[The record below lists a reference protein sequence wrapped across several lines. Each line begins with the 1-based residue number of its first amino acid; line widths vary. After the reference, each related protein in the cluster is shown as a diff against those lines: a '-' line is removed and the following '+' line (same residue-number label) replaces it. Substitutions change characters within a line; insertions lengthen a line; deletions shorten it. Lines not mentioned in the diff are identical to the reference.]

1 MKNGDEG
8 RKISHVYGAP
18 ESEFLENIKVKG
30 YSSKYRLYICTKM
43 MMF

>member
-18 ESEFLENIKVKG
+18 ESEFLENIKLKLKVIVLNIG
-30 YSSKYRLYICTKM
+30 YI
-43 MMF
+43 FAQN